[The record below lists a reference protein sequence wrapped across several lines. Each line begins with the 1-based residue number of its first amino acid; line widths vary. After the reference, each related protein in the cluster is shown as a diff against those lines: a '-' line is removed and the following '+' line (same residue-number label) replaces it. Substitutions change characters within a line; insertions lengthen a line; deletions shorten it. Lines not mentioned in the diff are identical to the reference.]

1 MDYGSGRLID
11 LREGPNSR
19 LSFDGFMVKSKIDS
33 WQVDGF
39 AMRPD
44 LDKFGFFDNA
54 PDHTVGFWGVYATRP
69 LPHKHTLDVYYL
81 GLNRKEATFE
91 RGTAQEVRHSL
102 GARIF
107 QPAATERPGWDFDFE
122 GVWQFGTFGTAGIE
136 AWTLASNT
144 GYRFPKAPLK
154 PRFSVNADIASGDH
168 PGSNTLGTFNPLYP
182 SGHYFGVFASTGSG
196 PLNFMDIHPKVQ
208 LEAPHGVSIFAD
220 WIFQWR
226 ESLEDGVYAIPGFLI
241 TAADG
246 SRARF
251 VGDRPG
257 TEIQWQAN
265 RHLWFQ
271 ADYGIFYAGPFI
283 KDTLPGRNLNY
294 WALWVGY
301 KF

>member
-1 MDYGSGRLID
+1 M
-11 LREGPNSR
+11 
-19 LSFDGFMVKSKIDS
+19 
-33 WQVDGF
+33 
-39 AMRPD
+39 
-44 LDKFGFFDNA
+44 
-54 PDHTVGFWGVYATRP
+54 
-69 LPHKHTLDVYYL
+69 
-81 GLNRKEATFE
+81 
-91 RGTAQEVRHSL
+91 

-107 QPAATERPGWDFDFE
+107 HPAATERPGLDFDFE

-144 GYRFPKAPLK
+144 GYRFPTVPLK

-168 PGSNTLGTFNPLYP
+168 PGGNTLGTFNPLYP
-182 SGHYFGVFASTGSG
+182 SGHYFGVFASTGPG

-208 LEAPHGVSIFAD
+208 LEASHGVSIFAD

-226 ESLEDGVYAIPGFLI
+226 ESLEDGLYAIPGFLI

-257 TEIQWQAN
+257 TEVQWQAN

-271 ADYGIFYAGPFI
+271 ADYGIFYAGRFV
-283 KDTLPGRNLNY
+283 KETLPGRNLNY
-294 WALWVGY
+294 WALWAGY